1 MEIQYISHE
10 HRMFFQEMLAQ
21 CRRND
26 VYHQSL
32 FYLLGLSAETR
43 AHISELFDFADD
55 CINPDSL
62 AAGWQT
68 GGTTRICQFAFN
80 LWNDFCGDVSG
91 DGQASD
97 MAAYTPGNLFCC
109 EFARYFC
116 EAVKIRFPE
125 YF

>member
-1 MEIQYISHE
+1 MEIQYISDE
-10 HRMFFQEMLAQ
+10 HRMFYEKMLEQ
-21 CRRND
+21 CHNND
-26 VYHQSL
+26 VYHRSL

-43 AHISELFDFADD
+43 AHIGELFDFSDD
-55 CINPDSL
+55 SINPESL
-62 AAGWQT
+62 TAGWQT

-80 LWNDFCGDVSG
+80 LWNDFCGDTFG
-91 DGQASD
+91 DGHLSD
-97 MAAYTPGNLFCC
+97 VGAYTPGNLFCC